1 MVKDKDDFQEYSRPI
16 SNYKKSF
23 KGTKLYWLNA

>member
-1 MVKDKDDFQEYSRPI
+1 MDKDNFQYSRPI